1 MSDPT
6 RSSLRGT
13 ILALMAFATFSTHDV
28 VVKYLGGFYST
39 FQILFFSV
47 LLSFPLAT
55 MMLLR
60 DATSGN
66 LRPVH
71 PGWSALRTVA
81 SVSTG
86 LSAFY
91 AFSVLPMAQVYAI
104 IFAAPLLVT
113 VLSIPILGERVGRH
127 RWLAVLLGLIGV
139 LVVLRPGVTPIGL
152 GHLAALVA
160 AVGSATAAVVV
171 RKIGKDERAVV
182 LMLYPM
188 MVSVLLMGVL
198 MPAHYVPMPIGH
210 LGLLGV
216 ISVLGFTSGL
226 LLIGAYRAGDAAVVA
241 PMQYSQILWAVVYGA
256 FLFNE
261 RPDLPTVAGASLV
274 IASGVY
280 IVLRESIRGPSRN
293 RPVQGMRSR
302 QDSWFSLRAVARA
315 GRKPLI

>member
-71 PGWSALRTVA
+71 PAWSALRTVA

-241 PMQYSQILWAVVYGA
+241 PMQYSQILWAVIYGA

>member
-6 RSSLRGT
+6 KSSLRGT
-13 ILALMAFATFSTHDV
+13 IMALMAFATFSTHDV

-71 PGWSALRTVA
+71 PWWSALRTVA

-86 LSAFY
+86 VSAFY

-171 RKIGKDERAVV
+171 RKIGRDERAVV

-256 FLFNE
+256 LLFNE

>member
-6 RSSLRGT
+6 KSSLRGT
-13 ILALMAFATFSTHDV
+13 IMALMAFATFSTHDV

-71 PGWSALRTVA
+71 PWWSALRTVA

-86 LSAFY
+86 VSAFY

-171 RKIGKDERAVV
+171 RKIGRDERAVV

>member
-241 PMQYSQILWAVVYGA
+241 PMQYSQILWAVIYGA